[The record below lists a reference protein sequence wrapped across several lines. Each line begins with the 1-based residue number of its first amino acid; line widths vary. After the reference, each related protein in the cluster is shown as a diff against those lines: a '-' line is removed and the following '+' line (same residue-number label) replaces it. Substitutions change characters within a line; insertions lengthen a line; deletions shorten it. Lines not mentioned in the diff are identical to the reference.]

1 MMVVSI
7 FFTTQITDC
16 QLFYGD
22 YFDNLFGEE
31 EGVRQVGE
39 YDFVKKE
46 YIKPKPGSVFDSMI
60 KIFNKVES
68 LDKKYR
74 LLNTVNQHKF
84 SCIFYRINN
93 TVNIF
98 MKEIFSSLSGLISMS
113 LETVKQFCRNN
124 GLCIIILEKKFYY
137 LINKQNETKSD

>member
-7 FFTTQITDC
+7 FFTTQITGC

-39 YDFVKKE
+39 YDLVKKE
-46 YIKPKPGSVFDSMI
+46 YIKPKPESVFDSII

-68 LDKKYR
+68 WIK
-74 LLNTVNQHKF
+74 
-84 SCIFYRINN
+84 
-93 TVNIF
+93 NI
-98 MKEIFSSLSGLISMS
+98 G
-113 LETVKQFCRNN
+113 
-124 GLCIIILEKKFYY
+124 Y
-137 LINKQNETKSD
+137 